1 MVIKMS
7 KYINFKN
14 LKMNS
19 RLKKDSMKY
28 NIVKTVI
35 DLYGDDIILQFLF
48 DDKALEQIF
57 YQVVKNDIL
66 LFTDGGKN
74 GK

>member
-1 MVIKMS
+1 MS

-14 LKMNS
+14 LKINS

-28 NIVKTVI
+28 K
-35 DLYGDDIILQFLF
+35 ILQTIIGLYDDNLF
-48 DDKALEQIF
+48 MSFINDDKALEQIF

>member
-1 MVIKMS
+1 MS